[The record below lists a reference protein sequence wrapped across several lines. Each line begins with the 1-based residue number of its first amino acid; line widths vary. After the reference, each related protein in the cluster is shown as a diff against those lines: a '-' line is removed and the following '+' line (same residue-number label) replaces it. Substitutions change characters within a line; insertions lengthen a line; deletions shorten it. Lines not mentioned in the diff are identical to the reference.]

1 MNQTNEAGNL
11 LPTMHDF
18 NGAEVRT
25 ISINNEPYFVAKDVC
40 DVLEIADIR
49 RAVENLDEDEKLSGL
64 ILQSGQNREMW
75 CVNESGLYHLIFK
88 SRKPQAKAF
97 RKWVTAEVL
106 PAIRKTGSYSVGE
119 MAGVPKELKGIGS
132 EMVAIYNEYKIQPS
146 YTISDL
152 WWILRMKFGNVTIA
166 GVYEWLHRIG
176 ALYDVSATFFN
187 QPTPV
192 VISKKIME
200 SKNFPYQKG
209 KYRTCRNLSIPVLT
223 HYGLGVL
230 VDIYSKEHQNQ

>member
-1 MNQTNEAGNL
+1 MKQNNQLQIFKSEDFGEIRTAINEQNQPL
-11 LPTMHDF
+11 FCL
-18 NGAEVRT
+18 
-25 ISINNEPYFVAKDVC
+25 KDVC
-40 DVLEIADIR
+40 NALGIENNRNVSKRLETSGVHTMDTIDAMGREISTHFIN
-49 RAVENLDEDEKLSGL
+49 EPNLY
-64 ILQSGQNREMW
+64 R
-75 CVNESGLYHLIFK
+75 CIFASKKK
-88 SRKPQAKAF
+88 SAKRF
-97 RKWVTAEVL
+97 QDWVYEEVL

-119 MAGVPKELKGIGS
+119 MADMPKELKGIGS

>member
-1 MNQTNEAGNL
+1 MQKTNEAGNL
-11 LPTMHDF
+11 LPTMHNF

-25 ISINNEPYFVAKDVC
+25 ITINNEHYFIAKDVC
-40 DVLEIADIR
+40 DVLEISNHIEALSK
-49 RAVENLDEDEKLSGL
+49 LDEDEKGGYVIPTQFGDKLT
-64 ILQSGQNREMW
+64 N

-119 MAGVPKELKGIGS
+119 MADMPKELKGIGS

-223 HYGLGVL
+223 YYGLGVL

>member
-1 MNQTNEAGNL
+1 MSKESEAGNL

-25 ISINNEPYFVAKDVC
+25 VTINDQPYFVAKDVC
-40 DVLEIADIR
+40 DVLEITNPSK
-49 RAVENLDEDEKLSGL
+49 AVENLDEDERLLSL
-64 ILQSGQNREMW
+64 MVISGQNRDVL

-106 PAIRKTGSYSVGE
+106 PAIRKTGSYSVGG
-119 MAGVPKELKGIGS
+119 MADMPKELKGIGS

-223 HYGLGVL
+223 YYGLGVL

>member
-1 MNQTNEAGNL
+1 MKQNNQLQIFKSEDFGEIRTAINEQNQPL
-11 LPTMHDF
+11 FCL
-18 NGAEVRT
+18 
-25 ISINNEPYFVAKDVC
+25 KDVC
-40 DVLEIADIR
+40 GALGISNYRDTLTRLDAKGVASTDTLTEGGMQEMIFIN
-49 RAVENLDEDEKLSGL
+49 EPNLY
-64 ILQSGQNREMW
+64 R
-75 CVNESGLYHLIFK
+75 CIFASKKK
-88 SRKPQAKAF
+88 SAKRF
-97 RKWVTAEVL
+97 QDWVYEEVL

-119 MAGVPKELKGIGS
+119 MADMPKELKGIGS

-223 HYGLGVL
+223 YYGLGVL

>member
-1 MNQTNEAGNL
+1 MSKESEAGNL

-25 ISINNEPYFVAKDVC
+25 VTINDQPYFVAKDVC
-40 DVLEIADIR
+40 DVLEITNPSK
-49 RAVENLDEDEKLSGL
+49 AVENLDEDERLLSL
-64 ILQSGQNREMW
+64 MVISGQNRDVL

-119 MAGVPKELKGIGS
+119 MADMPKELKGIGS

-176 ALYDVSATFFN
+176 ALYDVSASFFN